1 MLLGDRMSIAPDT
14 KDWTWVLSR
23 PCEECGLDTAS
34 VTRAQVG
41 DRLRRAASDLAAALE
56 SPDATTR
63 PRPDVWSPTEY
74 ACHVRDVFR
83 LFLRRLE
90 LMLAEDHPLFDN
102 WDQDA
107 TALEDDYASQQP
119 AVVAAALLSAVEPLA
134 SRFDALPAD
143 AWDRVGR
150 RSDGARF
157 TVTTFGQYLVH
168 DPVHHVWDVT
178 GARQA

>member
-1 MLLGDRMSIAPDT
+1 MLGDGMTSIAPDT

-23 PCEECGLDTAS
+23 PCEECGLDSAS
-34 VTRAQVG
+34 VTPAEVG
-41 DRLRRAASDLAAALE
+41 DRLRQAARDLAAALE
-56 SPDATTR
+56 GPGATTR
-63 PRPDVWSPTEY
+63 PQPDVWSPTEY

-83 LFLRRLE
+83 LFLQRLE
-90 LMLAEDHPLFDN
+90 LMLAEDDPLFAN

-119 AVVAAALLSAVEPLA
+119 DVVAAELLAAVEPLA
-134 SRFDALPAD
+134 ARFDALPAD
-143 AWDRVGR
+143 VHGRVGR

-178 GARQA
+178 GTRQA

>member
-1 MLLGDRMSIAPDT
+1 MLLAHRMTITPDT

-23 PCEECGLDTAS
+23 PCEECGLDSSAVS
-34 VTRAQVG
+34 PQDVG
-41 DRLRRAASDLAAALE
+41 ERLRRAARDLAAALE

-63 PRPDVWSPTEY
+63 PQPEVWSPTEY

-90 LMLAEDHPLFDN
+90 LMLTEDDPLFEN

-107 TALEDDYASQQP
+107 TALEDDYASQEP
-119 AVVAAALLSAVEPLA
+119 SVVAAELLAAVEPLA
-134 SRFDALPAD
+134 ARFDALPAD
-143 AWDRVGR
+143 VLDRVGR

-178 GARQA
+178 GIHQA